1 AQRVTPIPSFLPV
14 VFQHMAIVTITRR
27 LQFNAAHRVHNP
39 ALSDAENKALFGKC
53 NNPNWHGHNYT
64 LDVSV
69 SGPVDDKTGY
79 VVDLS
84 HIKRVVEREVI
95 DKVDHRNFNLE
106 VDFMQGVIP
115 TTENIVVA
123 MWRVIEPAMQPAKL
137 TYLVLWETSNNYVEY
152 DGRCPDRARRSSPA
166 PRAASAWPS
175 FASWRR
181 TTPSSCS
188 RGAPTIFR

>member
-1 AQRVTPIPSFLPV
+1 
-14 VFQHMAIVTITRR
+14 MAIVTITRR
-27 LQFNAAHRVHNP
+27 LTFNAAHRVHNP

-69 SGPVDDKTGY
+69 TGPVEERTGY

-84 HIKRVVEREVI
+84 HVKRVVEREVI

-123 MWRVIEPAMQPAKL
+123 MWRVIEPAMAPAKL
-137 TYLVLWETSNNYVEY
+137 TKLVLWETPNNYVEY
-152 DGRCPDRARRSSPA
+152 DGK
-166 PRAASAWPS
+166 
-175 FASWRR
+175 
-181 TTPSSCS
+181 
-188 RGAPTIFR
+188 